1 MAEPSVQRRRA
12 WVTGAGTGIGR
23 ALAKRLAEEGWDVA
37 VSARTTGDL
46 DSLVAE
52 VPGRITA
59 FPLDVTD
66 TAANEKVVASIESAL
81 GPLDLAVLNAGSYF
95 PVRAQNFSAANFKKT
110 VDVNL
115 NGTANGLAALLPRMV
130 DRKAGHVAVMA
141 SVAGFVGLPNA
152 STYAAT
158 KAGLNAMCESLKV
171 ELEPF
176 GVTLT
181 VINPGF
187 VKTPLTDKNT
197 FPMPFLIPLEQAT
210 DAIMRGL
217 ERKKYEIIFPW
228 QMAILM
234 KLLRILPHR
243 LQFAITR
250 RMVER

>member
-1 MAEPSVQRRRA
+1 MAEPSIQRRRA

-37 VSARTTGDL
+37 VSARTAGDL
-46 DSLVAE
+46 DSLAAE

-66 TAANEKVVASIESAL
+66 AAANEQVVAAIESTL

-95 PVRAQNFSAANFKKT
+95 PVRAQDFSAANFKKT

-115 NGTANGLAALLPRMV
+115 NGTANGLAAILPRMV
-130 DRKAGHVAVMA
+130 GRKAGHVAVMA

-158 KAGLNAMCESLKV
+158 KAGLNALCESLKV

-217 ERKKYEIIFPW
+217 ANKKYEIIFPW

-234 KLLRILPHR
+234 KLLRILPHG

-250 RMVER
+250 RMVAR

>member
-1 MAEPSVQRRRA
+1 LAETARKRA
-12 WVTGAGTGIGR
+12 WVTGAGSGIGR
-23 ALAKRLAEEGWDVA
+23 DLARRMAEEGWDVA
-37 VSARTTGDL
+37 VSARTAKDL

-52 VPGRITA
+52 VPGRLWA
-59 FPLDVTD
+59 FVLDVTD
-66 TAANEKVVASIESAL
+66 AAANEKVVEDIETAI
-81 GPLDLAVLNAGSYF
+81 GPLDLVVLNAGSYF
-95 PVRAQNFSAANFKKT
+95 PVSAANFSAENFRKT

-115 NGTANGLAALLPRMV
+115 IGTANGLEPVLKRMV
-130 DRKAGHVAVMA
+130 ARRRGHVAIMA
-141 SVAGFVGLPNA
+141 SVAGFVGLPTA

-187 VKTPLTDKNT
+187 VKTPATDKNK
-197 FPMPFLIPLEQAT
+197 FPMPFRIPVAQAT

-228 QMAILM
+228 QMAFLM
-234 KLLRILPHR
+234 KLFRVLPHW
-243 LQFAITR
+243 LQFRITR
-250 RMVER
+250 RMVP